1 MARVRV
7 QTPSSALRAK
17 SIPPK
22 FDDSPS
28 RQLML
33 DLERAL
39 SQTQIHETELHKVH
53 IYGQR
58 LFREHLDLIDAKRAQ
73 EDVAALDAAASRHEA
88 VRKDAEAELQ
98 LWYQEVEEQE
108 RLRKEDEGRRLCEQQ
123 ARAKAEAE
131 RKAKSEAERQAR
143 IEKEQAA
150 AKKLAEEKAKAE
162 EAERRKREDALAQ
175 EKAESER
182 KLKEEQTLAK
192 ANRQAAEEQ
201 AAKQQAAREAAEA
214 ERSIQSQ
221 GQLSTGSNPDK
232 ETSHQRYLQIHQN
245 LKKFRKEFWA
255 QCKKDANLKTKVG
268 DMRRA
273 IKTSV
278 GQLTEAKGA
287 NKQPVRR
294 RRFHCDSL
302 IYS

>member
-1 MARVRV
+1 
-7 QTPSSALRAK
+7 
-17 SIPPK
+17 
-22 FDDSPS
+22 
-28 RQLML
+28 ML

-58 LFREHLDLIDAKRAQ
+58 LFREHLDLIDAKRAL
-73 EDVAALDAAASRHEA
+73 EDVAALEAAASRHET
-88 VRKDAEAELQ
+88 VRKEAEAELQ
-98 LWYQEVEEQE
+98 LWCREVEEQE
-108 RLRKEDEGRRLCEQQ
+108 RLKKEHEERRLREQQ
-123 ARAKAEAE
+123 ARARAEAE
-131 RKAKSEAERQAR
+131 RKAKLEAERLAR
-143 IEKEQAA
+143 MEKEQAA
-150 AKKLAEEKAKAE
+150 AKKLAEEKAEAE

-175 EKAESER
+175 EKAEKER
-182 KLKEEQTLAK
+182 KQKEEQTLAK
-192 ANRQAAEEQ
+192 EKSQAAEEEAARQKAAQ
-201 AAKQQAAREAAEA
+201 AAAQAEQ
-214 ERSIQSQ
+214 SIRSQ
-221 GQLSTGSNPDK
+221 GQSSTGSSPDK
-232 ETSHQRYLQIHQN
+232 EVSHQRYLQIHQN

-294 RRFHCDSL
+294 FPRDGL